1 MQAQYKMTFV
11 AISDTHNIHTPL
23 DIPDGDVLI
32 HAGDVTGKGTEAQVY
47 HFLEWFSAQPH
58 RYKVFIAGNHDFY
71 FERTKP
77 EIIAKMIP
85 DNVIY
90 LNDSGVTI
98 EGVKIWGSPVQ
109 PWFYDW
115 AFNRKRGSEICKHWD
130 LIPNDTDILITH
142 GPAYYRLDKTMHG
155 QNAGC
160 MDLLT
165 AIRRVRPQFFVCGH
179 IHEAYGQMKE
189 GITTYINAS
198 VLNEKYQMA
207 NKPIVFEI

>member
-1 MQAQYKMTFV
+1 MKFV
-11 AISDTHNIHTPL
+11 AISDTHNNHPEHL
-23 DIPDGDVLI
+23 PDGDVLI

-71 FERTKP
+71 FENIKS

-85 DNVIY
+85 ENVIY

-130 LIPNDTDILITH
+130 LIPNDTDVLITH
-142 GPAYYRLDKTMHG
+142 GPAYMRLDKVVHG
-155 QNAGC
+155 GAHVGC

-179 IHEAYGQMKE
+179 IHEAYGMVKE

-198 VLNEKYQMA
+198 VLNEKYEMV